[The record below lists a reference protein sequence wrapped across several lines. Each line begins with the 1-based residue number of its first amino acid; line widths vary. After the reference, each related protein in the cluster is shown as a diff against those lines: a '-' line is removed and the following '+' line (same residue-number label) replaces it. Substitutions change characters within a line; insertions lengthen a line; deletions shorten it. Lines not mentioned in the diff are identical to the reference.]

1 MQGSLGFIEID
12 GSMLEGG
19 GQILRVSVALSAVSG
34 IPVRVFNIRAKR
46 SNPGLRPQHLTAI
59 KAVAEMVDAR
69 VEGLHVG
76 SKELTFIPSRPRAGF
91 FSFDVGTAGSTTLVL
106 QSLMPVAALAPSIVT
121 AEVRGGTNNPMAPP
135 VDYVE
140 RVLTP
145 ALLKMGYQCKV
156 STLRRGFYPRG
167 GGMVRTVMEPVSQLS
182 PISLDG
188 RRGEVKVKGVAYSCR
203 LPNHIVERMSKA
215 AYDKLR
221 EGGVD
226 VVSIERE
233 ALQPGHPKCSLDP
246 GCGILLVAEGE
257 GCIMGSD
264 SLGERGKPA
273 EVVGRGAADSLL
285 RQLETWASVDKH
297 LGDQLIVYMAMAK
310 GRSRLRVSEL
320 TLHTATCIEVVKRL
334 LKVRVRVEGGL
345 GEPALIEC
353 EGASLEGG

>member
-1 MQGSLGFIEID
+1 MRGGLGLIEVD

-34 IPVRVFNIRAKR
+34 IPVKVFNIRAKR

-59 KAVAEMVDAR
+59 KAVAEVVNAR

-76 SKELTFIPSRPRAGF
+76 SRELVFIPSKPRSGF

-106 QSLMPVAALAPSIVT
+106 QSLMPVAALAPSVVT
-121 AEVRGGTNNPMAPP
+121 AEIKGGTDNPMAPP

-145 ALLKMGYQCKV
+145 ALLKMGYRCKV
-156 STLRRGFYPRG
+156 ATLRRGFYPRG
-167 GGMVRTVMEPVSQLS
+167 GGMVRAVMEPAGQLS

-188 RRGEVKVKGVAYSCR
+188 RRGSVEVRGVAYSCR
-203 LPNHIVERMSKA
+203 LPSHVVERMSRA
-215 AYDKLR
+215 AYERLR
-221 EGGVD
+221 EGGMD

-233 ALQPGHPKCSLDP
+233 VLQPGHPKCSLDP

-257 GCIMGSD
+257 GCLMGSD

-273 EVVGRGAADSLL
+273 EVVGREAADSLL
-285 RQLETWASVDKH
+285 RQLETWASVDRH
-297 LGDQLIVYMAMAK
+297 LGDQ
-310 GRSRLRVSEL
+310 
-320 TLHTATCIEVVKRL
+320 
-334 LKVRVRVEGGL
+334 
-345 GEPALIEC
+345 
-353 EGASLEGG
+353 